1 MKPDTL
7 DVVPPR
13 PVRTAKAKFS
23 EVVAVCTKCA
33 KRQGLPKRA
42 IRDRLKAGLKDA
54 RPRVRL
60 RIVETGCLGPCPKR
74 LVAVATGASV
84 AAGRILLI
92 DPAAPAAETLGV
104 LLPQRTRQASRARD
118 PESADDGDRGSG
130 EGGR

>member
-1 MKPDTL
+1 MKTDPA
-7 DVVPPR
+7 DVAPAR

-42 IRDRLKAGLKDA
+42 IRDRVKAGLKQA
-54 RPRVRL
+54 RPGAKL

-84 AAGRILLI
+84 AGGRILLI
-92 DPAAPAAETLGV
+92 DPAAPAAEIAAQ
-104 LLPQRTRQASRARD
+104 LLPCRRPAAPSHD
-118 PESADDGDRGSG
+118 PEAGDDRDAAA
-130 EGGR
+130 